1 VQFLKDG
8 RKFPV
13 ADAWLGGAMNPV
25 SIPQEGTDSR
35 HWIAEGGIGILRLS
49 WNAIRIPTLALL
61 VVMEPIVCG
70 LLSAVAALG
79 VIVSLIFAF
88 LVKLPHYPFWLMM
101 GISASLAALQIPY
114 YLLIR
119 FLSR

>member
-1 VQFLKDG
+1 MNSISAQQG
-8 RKFPV
+8 R
-13 ADAWLGGAMNPV
+13 
-25 SIPQEGTDSR
+25 SDSR
-35 HWIAEGGIGILRLS
+35 HWIAEGGLGILRLS

-61 VVMEPIVCG
+61 VVMEPFVCG

-79 VIVSLIFAF
+79 VVVSLIFAF
-88 LVKLPHYPFWLMM
+88 LVKLPHYPFWLMI
-101 GISASLAALQIPY
+101 GISAALAALQVPY

>member
-1 VQFLKDG
+1 MHFLQDG

-13 ADAWLGGAMNPV
+13 ADAWSGGAMNPV
-25 SIPQEGTDSR
+25 SQERADSR
-35 HWIAEGGIGILRLS
+35 HWVAEGGLGILRLS

-70 LLSAVAALG
+70 LLGAIAALG
-79 VIVSLIFAF
+79 VVVSLIFEF

-101 GISASLAALQIPY
+101 GISAALAALQVPY